1 MMPDELNQQPRQ
13 RTINQKTKQAS
24 KHQKEVTFDAPSTC
38 RFSLT
43 YFEAGV
49 VDSWKAQ
56 KKDCH
61 RRDWALQTGPDGRD
75 VPMG

>member
-1 MMPDELNQQPRQ
+1 ML
-13 RTINQKTKQAS
+13 QAPADFHS
-24 KHQKEVTFDAPSTC
+24 I
-38 RFSLT
+38 T

-56 KKDCH
+56 KKDHCH

-75 VPMG
+75 VPMGCSDYYSGDISELTNGS